1 MKLKILD
8 TPLTNG
14 NYTQDYF
21 TSFFSLS
28 TNNVQSDESII
39 NLIILN

>member
-1 MKLKILD
+1 MKLRILD
-8 TPLTNG
+8 TPFTNG
-14 NYTQDYF
+14 NYTQEHF